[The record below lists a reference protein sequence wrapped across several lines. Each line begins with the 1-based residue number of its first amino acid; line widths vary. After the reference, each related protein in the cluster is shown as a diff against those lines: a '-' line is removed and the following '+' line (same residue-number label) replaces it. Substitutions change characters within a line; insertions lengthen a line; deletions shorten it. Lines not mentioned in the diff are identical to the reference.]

1 MVKYTEQDRTKVLEF
16 HITDNRD
23 GDTSAYV
30 TDNEIMK
37 TGRNDTSV
45 PAAVVV
51 DAINHRRIIGK
62 HNVTALKSSDH

>member
-1 MVKYTEQDRTKVLEF
+1 MKCTEQDRTKVLEF

-23 GDTSAYV
+23 GDTSAYI
-30 TDNEIMK
+30 TDNDIMK

-62 HNVTALKSSDH
+62 HNVTALKYSDN